1 MSAPSPEQQPLETP
15 SAAAPV
21 PDYKD
26 QAVRWIV
33 SNEYLG
39 YLGEERIRRICAAV
53 EKIESSL
60 DLEGRFNE
68 GRWMTPAFR
77 KEVLRVLTP
86 DLRQIS
92 ETHAWMVVRRYREL
106 KRYFEEKTQLEEK
119 RRQEEEKKA
128 KLAAEKAAKAAAA
141 KAAKEKAAA
150 EATNASPAP
159 EGKSVEK
166 KTTPADS
173 GSTSS

>member
-1 MSAPSPEQQPLETP
+1 MSAPSPEQPLP
-15 SAAAPV
+15 VSDSASAAA

-33 SNEYLG
+33 ANEYLG
-39 YLGEERIRRICAAV
+39 HLGEERIRRICAAV
-53 EKIESSL
+53 EKIESAL
-60 DLEGRFNE
+60 DFEGRFNE

-77 KEVLRVLTP
+77 KEVLRVLAP
-86 DLRQIS
+86 DLRQVS

-106 KRYFEEKTQLEEK
+106 KRYFHEKAELEEK
-119 RRQEEEKKA
+119 KRQEEEKKA

-150 EATNASPAP
+150 QAVDAGPAP
-159 EGKSVEK
+159 EGQSVEK